1 MIQVVKKE
9 TEMTPENFCYWLQG
23 LLELSPD
30 LKTLDEA
37 QVKMVRDHLGYVF
50 THAASTPTVDLRTPA
65 PGNFDLKKAM
75 EAMGSVTVTNPAVGQ
90 KIVSIC

>member
-50 THAASTPTVDLRTPA
+50 THADRMTTTA
-65 PGNFDLKKAM
+65 PGTFDLKKAM
-75 EAMGSVTVTNPAVGQ
+75 EAVGASTTFTVTDPAGGP
-90 KIVSIC
+90 IASIC